1 MKKILSCLCLALI
14 FLSLTICANGDNAQ
28 SSSTGE
34 ETGMAVT
41 AKIGNRNFTL
51 ILLDN
56 DSAKELI
63 SRLPLTISM
72 SELNGNEKYYYLPDT
87 LPSDARSVGTIHAG
101 DLMLYGSDCLVLFYK
116 NFSTSYRYTKLGF
129 VEDTS
134 GLEDALG
141 SGSVQVIFSI
151 KS

>member
-1 MKKILSCLCLALI
+1 
-14 FLSLTICANGDNAQ
+14 
-28 SSSTGE
+28 
-34 ETGMAVT
+34 
-41 AKIGNRNFTL
+41 
-51 ILLDN
+51 LLDN

-63 SRLPLTISM
+63 SRLPLAISM

-87 LPSDARSVGTIHAG
+87 LPSDARSVGNIHAG

-141 SGSVQVIFSI
+141 SGSVQVIFNI